1 MSLSWVC
8 RAVNRAIALATFSI
22 AVWQGG
28 QLFAQG
34 GGTGGTGGTAG
45 SGGGNGIAGILIDP
59 QGLLSG
65 LEVDADGRVSK
76 VIHADPGAR
85 LTKQRLAAAKAT
97 LNADLARFSPMRKIS
112 LNRLEAAVRD
122 SLDHNR
128 KPSDE
133 MRFLAGLTRI
143 RYVFFY
149 PDSGDIVIAGPAEG
163 WFQDLAGHMIGMQS
177 GRPVLEL
184 QDLIVALRTYGPDKS
199 EEPVIGCSIDPTKE
213 GLAAMQKA
221 LRELYGNVTPDDAD
235 YIVETL
241 HTSLGLQKV
250 RVLGVPPDT
259 HMAQVLVEADYRMKL
274 IGIGLERPQ
283 VKGGFASFVDRAD
296 PSTVSRNALQRWYF
310 VPDYQCVKISE
321 DRLAIE
327 LVGDGVKLVGEDEA
341 VQADGQRVGRS
352 RSSRASQ
359 AFTRAFTQKYPEI
372 ARRTPIYAQLRT
384 MVDMAIA
391 AAHIQREDF
400 YGKANWQM
408 ETFGNEELLPV
419 QTYQAPVEVDTVVTS
434 VWKNG
439 KLMTPIGGG
448 VHIEPRM
455 ALDPSNLIEDK
466 ESQVGQAREATQLD
480 DLKPGQWWWD

>member
-1 MSLSWVC
+1 MSLS
-8 RAVNRAIALATFSI
+8 RNRLALHQVLALAGVLGLSLF
-22 AVWQGG
+22 QGG
-28 QLFAQG
+28 EVWAQG
-34 GGTGGTGGTAG
+34 GSGG
-45 SGGGNGIAGILIDP
+45 SGGGGGSGGNTGIAGILIDP

-65 LEVDADGRVSK
+65 LEVDEQGRVRK

-85 LTKQRLAAAKAT
+85 LTRQRLAAAKAA
-97 LNADLARFSPMRKIS
+97 LNADLAKPNALRKVS
-112 LNRLEAAVRD
+112 LTRLEAAVRD
-122 SLDHNR
+122 ALDHNR

-149 PDSGDIVIAGPAEG
+149 PDSGDVVIAGPAEG

-199 EEPVIGCSIDPTKE
+199 EGPVIGCSIDPTKE
-213 GLAAMQKA
+213 GLARMQQF
-221 LRELYGNVTPDDAD
+221 LREIRGNVSPDDED
-235 YIVETL
+235 FIVEGL

-259 HMAQVLVEADYRMKL
+259 HFAQVLVEADYRMKL

-283 VKGGFASFVDRAD
+283 VKRGFSSFVDRAD
-296 PSTVSRNALQRWYF
+296 PSSLSRNALQRWYF
-310 VPDYQCVKISE
+310 VPDYQCVRIS
-321 DRLAIE
+321 DDHLAIE
-327 LVGDGVKLVGEDEA
+327 LVGEGVKLVGEDEV
-341 VQADGQRVGRS
+341 VQANGQRVGRGGA
-352 RSSRASQ
+352 SRASQ
-359 AFTRAFTQKYPEI
+359 AFTNSFTQKYPEI
-372 ARRTPIYAQLRT
+372 ARTTPIYAQLRT

-400 YGKANWQM
+400 YGKANWSM
-408 ETFGNEELLPV
+408 EVFGNEDLLPV

-434 VWKNG
+434 IWK
-439 KLMTPIGGG
+439 KQQLMTPVGGG

-455 ALDPSNLIEDK
+455 ALEPSNLLEDK
-466 ESQVGQAREATQLD
+466 GAQVGQVRQATELD
-480 DLKPGQWWWD
+480 HLKPDQWWWD

>member
-1 MSLSWVC
+1 MSLSW
-8 RAVNRAIALATFSI
+8 NRFTHRIVLALVVVSA
-22 AVWQGG
+22 AYWQGG
-28 QLFAQG
+28 MLHAQTG
-34 GGTGGTGGTAG
+34 GSGSGTGGTGGSNT
-45 SGGGNGIAGILIDP
+45 GIAGILIDP

-65 LEVDADGRVSK
+65 LEVDDQGRVRK

-85 LTKQRLAAAKAT
+85 LTRQRLAAAKAA
-97 LNADLARFSPMRKIS
+97 LNADLAKPNALRKVS
-112 LNRLEAAVRD
+112 LTRLEAAVRD
-122 SLDHNR
+122 ALDHNR

-149 PDSGDIVIAGPAEG
+149 PDSGDVVIAGPAEG

-199 EEPVIGCSIDPTKE
+199 EGPVIGCSIDPTKE
-213 GLAAMQKA
+213 GLARMQQF
-221 LRELYGNVTPDDAD
+221 LREIRGNVSPDDED
-235 YIVETL
+235 FIVEGL

-259 HMAQVLVEADYRMKL
+259 HFAQVLVEADYRMKL

-283 VKGGFASFVDRAD
+283 VKRGFSSFVDRAD
-296 PSTVSRNALQRWYF
+296 PSSLSRNALQRWYF
-310 VPDYQCVKISE
+310 VPDYQCVRIS
-321 DRLAIE
+321 DDHLAIE
-327 LVGDGVKLVGEDEA
+327 LVGEGVKLVGEDEV
-341 VQADGQRVGRS
+341 VQANGQRVGRGGA
-352 RSSRASQ
+352 SRASQ
-359 AFTRAFTQKYPEI
+359 AFTNSFTQKYPEI
-372 ARRTPIYAQLRT
+372 ARTTPIYAQLRT

-400 YGKANWQM
+400 YGKANWSM
-408 ETFGNEELLPV
+408 EVFSNEELLPV

-434 VWKNG
+434 IWK
-439 KLMTPIGGG
+439 KQQLMTPVGGG

-455 ALDPSNLIEDK
+455 ALEPSNLLEDK
-466 ESQVGQAREATQLD
+466 GAQVGQARQATQLD
-480 DLKPGQWWWD
+480 HLKPGQWWWD